1 MRDAGA
7 KHVPTHV
14 GKAAV
19 TLKRRSGYEVGTST
33 NVKKARTDD
42 IDDNPE
48 MMMQLDLARSKK
60 MD

>member
-1 MRDAGA
+1 M

-19 TLKRRSGYEVGTST
+19 TLKCRSGYEVGTST
-33 NVKKARTDD
+33 NAKKARTDD
-42 IDDNPE
+42 INDNSE